1 MNPKWKRFML
11 HFEGN
16 KYESANVCALFG
28 PRGVDIRIQWLVLLL
43 LIVPLPRLLL
53 CFFLSSLVAH
63 SITALF
69 FFVVSHFFYNQHSSE
84 SCEQQGKLGIQIGD
98 ITGFH
103 QHQQQIQQKKN
114 HTKCGQI
121 KWVNKT
127 AKWNEN
133 IRNEKLLRKIE
144 NSTEKKQH
152 FQRKKKRWIF
162 SFACQFINLLIC
174 FVCHVIIPVASNS
187 CRWYKLLL
195 SLQLWS

>member
-1 MNPKWKRFML
+1 MKTLYATFRREQIWKRKCL
-11 HFEGN
+11 CIVWSEG
-16 KYESANVCALFG
+16 SRHSDSMARVVVANSTATA
-28 PRGVDIRIQWLVLLL
+28 
-43 LIVPLPRLLL
+43 
-53 CFFLSSLVAH
+53 VA
-63 SITALF
+63 AVF
-69 FFVVSHFFYNQHSSE
+69 FFVFACRPLHYGIIFFNVSHFFYNQHSSE